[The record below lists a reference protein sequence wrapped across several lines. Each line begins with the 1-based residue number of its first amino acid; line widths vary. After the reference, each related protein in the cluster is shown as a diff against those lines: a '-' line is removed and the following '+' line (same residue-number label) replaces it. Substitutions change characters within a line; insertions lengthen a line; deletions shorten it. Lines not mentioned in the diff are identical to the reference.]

1 MAKQKL
7 SKSLSDEV
15 VPAFANFDI
24 SAVFVLEPCLSFIG
38 SNFRDVCTFVFAL
51 DWVTSRVQGIMMN
64 NSFLCKRIP
73 CHLANKCG

>member
-51 DWVTSRVQGIMMN
+51 DCARLGYKHGSRDHDEQQLFM
-64 NSFLCKRIP
+64 
-73 CHLANKCG
+73 